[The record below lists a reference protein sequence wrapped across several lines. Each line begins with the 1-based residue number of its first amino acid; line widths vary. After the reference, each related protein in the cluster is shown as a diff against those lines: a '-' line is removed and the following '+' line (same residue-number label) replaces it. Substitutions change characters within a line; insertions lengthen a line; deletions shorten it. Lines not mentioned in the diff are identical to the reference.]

1 MFARHSAHNNP
12 ELISETSGM
21 MPNFAGV
28 EKFFAHHFQGIRC
41 GWPFLSQAILHAP
54 NPKRKSSG
62 AGRRVN
68 GGAVRL

>member
-28 EKFFAHHFQGIRC
+28 EKFFAHDFQGA
-41 GWPFLSQAILHAP
+41 GAVGLFLSQAILHAP
-54 NPKRKSSG
+54 NPKRKSPG

>member
-1 MFARHSAHNNP
+1 
-12 ELISETSGM
+12 M

-28 EKFFAHHFQGIRC
+28 EKFFAHMTFKASDAAGL
-41 GWPFLSQAILHAP
+41 FLSQAILHAP
-54 NPKRKSSG
+54 NPKRKSPG